1 MIKKTKITLSLSALI
16 VVSGI
21 GAQIYTN
28 HKVDQVLQNFPYSLD
43 NQAKLLVSQTSKNIF
58 TRHLTFSLQ
67 NNDNEKTDLITS
79 KLTTLPFFITAES
92 NLSEKFVRQLN
103 KTLNITIDKN
113 TINTKFSPLGA
124 YFSSDILTEFRD
136 FANKSQQST
145 ISLNFRENKE
155 IDLNANL
162 TGFNYDNDSKLKKLE
177 GKVHLIPVTPNQYDL
192 THIELT
198 AENAELA
205 LLNGE
210 NTRLQLKNTTY
221 KFHTTQQE
229 NNTAKRNLM
238 TKFSSDILRISNKNR
253 TTEESQTTFGGL
265 NISLNQQGVP
275 SAVNFYNEFKKLESD
290 NQSIKA
296 GANLLRAILTQND
309 AFDGKLSVIS
319 VNAPKNQKPYF
330 NLQNGE
336 LILQLNNQDLTKAG
350 GNFKLNVESVK
361 QTPEEK
367 SQKWEAKEGKLAV
380 QFTDYNLANELA
392 FLPFWL
398 DSLAVKEAPVK
409 DNKDFAYLKEKWVKE
424 FSENSNVDFSLRSLD
439 LFGNKI
445 TELTFNNKYELL
457 ENDQHNT
464 NFTLKTKKIS
474 VPEQAM
480 QLENLSI
487 SIPLKGNEHRSYLSS
502 TFCLGNYYTLCQAYL
517 TKSTQE
523 KDFKNLWLLDFI
535 LDNARVSF
543 NLNTLPETKAY
554 PVTFEASGR
563 TAKVPEKVEKSSL
576 NGALLGRVEGLLT
589 VSFDKRLVEIP
600 DEKTSK
606 IKEQSL
612 FWNMIQSEIKP
623 QDTVFPPFV
632 EEGENYVAK
641 FEKNNNGY
649 FINGV
654 PYEEIERER
663 LIKESPQESELSN

>member
-1 MIKKTKITLSLSALI
+1 MSKRKKITLTLATILVI
-16 VVSGI
+16 AGA

-92 NLSEKFVRQLN
+92 NLSDKFVRQLN

-113 TINTKFSPLGA
+113 TINTKFSPLGD

-136 FANKSQQST
+136 FTNKSQQST

-177 GKVHLIPVTPNQYDL
+177 GKFHLIPVTPSQYDL

-229 NNTAKRNLM
+229 NAKRHLM

-253 TTEESQTTFGGL
+253 TTEENQTTFGGL

-290 NQSIKA
+290 NQIIKS
-296 GANLLRAILTQND
+296 GADLLRTILTQND

-336 LILQLNNQDLTKAG
+336 LILQLNNQDLTKVG

-361 QTPEEK
+361 QTPEDQ
-367 SQKWEAKEGKLAV
+367 SQKWEAKEGKLAI

-464 NFTLKTKKIS
+464 NFTLKTKKMS

-487 SIPLKGNEHRSYLSS
+487 SIPLKGDEHRSYLSS

-523 KDFKNLWLLDFI
+523 RDFKNLWLLDFI
-535 LDNARVSF
+535 LDNAHVSF

-554 PVTFEASGR
+554 PVKLEAHGM
-563 TAKVPEKVEKSSL
+563 TTKVPEKVEKSSV
-576 NGALLGRVEGLLT
+576 NGAFLDRIEGSLT
-589 VSFDKRLVEIP
+589 ISFDKRLVEIP
-600 DEKTSK
+600 NEKTSK
-606 IKEQSL
+606 IKEQSVL
-612 FWNMIQSEIKP
+612 WNMIQSEIKP
-623 QDTVFPPFV
+623 QDTVLSPFV

-654 PYEEIERER
+654 PYEEVEQER
-663 LIKESPQESELSN
+663 LMKQSPPESEPSN